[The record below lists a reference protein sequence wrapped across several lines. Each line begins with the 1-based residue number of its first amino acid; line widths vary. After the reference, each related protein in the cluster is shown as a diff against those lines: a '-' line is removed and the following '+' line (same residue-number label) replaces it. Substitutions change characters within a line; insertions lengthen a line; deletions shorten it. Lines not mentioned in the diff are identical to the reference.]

1 MSTRHQPTTVTLTS
15 SEWGNVMAALVT
27 AAETWDTFVDDDR
40 LEFQQQM
47 GARDHAA
54 QLRRLMRSINAQNN
68 TALGIDPATGDAL
81 LDALDATTE
90 EEWS

>member
-1 MSTRHQPTTVTLTS
+1 M
-15 SEWGNVMAALVT
+15 GAAGVDQDLVHRSGPFP
-27 AAETWDTFVDDDR
+27 AVHADIFRPET
-40 LEFQQQM
+40 QQQM

-68 TALGIDPATGDAL
+68 TALGIDPATGNAL